1 MKGKLIVIEGSC
13 DGAGKTTQIELLKSW
28 FLEEKINFV
37 THHFPTY
44 NSEEGALIEM
54 YLKGHFGSIKELSP
68 YFVNSLYAIDR
79 KITWMKLEELYN
91 KGYYVLFDRYTTSS
105 LIYQTA
111 LIKDEKLKKEAIDYI
126 IDYEYN
132 KLGIQKPDLVILL
145 HVPFDISLQLLENK
159 NKENNISKD
168 LHEKDI
174 EFLKSTYENSIF
186 VSNYLGWKVINCTFN
201 GKLKNKEEIN
211 EEIKSL
217 ILRNS

>member
-13 DGAGKTTQIELLKSW
+13 DGVGKTTQIELLKSW

-111 LIKDEKLKKEAIDYI
+111 LIKDEKLRKEAIDYI

-145 HVPFDISLQLLENK
+145 HVPFDISLQLLENR

-186 VSNYLGWKVINCTFN
+186 VSNYLGWNVINCTSN

>member
-13 DGAGKTTQIELLKSW
+13 DGVGKTTQIELLKSW

-111 LIKDEKLKKEAIDYI
+111 LIKDEKLRKEAIDYI

-186 VSNYLGWKVINCTFN
+186 VSNYLGWNVINCTSN